1 MKTNSLVVAAALIGA
16 GLASAAAQAEGP
28 GLRLA
33 LNAAAPQNRLDAS
46 RYPAVAAALV
56 AAAKEIGDQLG

>member
-1 MKTNSLVVAAALIGA
+1 MKVAAELRF
-16 GLASAAAQAEGP
+16 AAAFRSR
-28 GLRLA
+28 LRAWNETGNRQL
-33 LNAAAPQNRLDAS
+33 AAPQNRLDAS